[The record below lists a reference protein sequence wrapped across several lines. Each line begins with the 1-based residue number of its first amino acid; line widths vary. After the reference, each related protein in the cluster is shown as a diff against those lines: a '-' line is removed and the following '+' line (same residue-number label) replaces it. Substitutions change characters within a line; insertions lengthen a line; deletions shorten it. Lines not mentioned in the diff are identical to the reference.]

1 MQGWHGELAV
11 VHLVEDQACGEV
23 EPKPGG
29 AQSGLGDEEGRVLV
43 VVGPV
48 EGVVDQ
54 GVGHTLAEG
63 GLEAGV
69 PMEAGQTDQERLQGE
84 EACRHDLEDH
94 RVEVGDP
101 GREEEDLEDR
111 GVQVDQEEDEGGP
124 ASLLKEKTNEKS
136 KANDTLC

>member
-1 MQGWHGELAV
+1 M
-11 VHLVEDQACGEV
+11 VHLVEDRACGEV

-63 GLEAGV
+63 GLGAGV
-69 PMEAGQTDQERLQGE
+69 PMEAGQTDQEREQGE
-84 EACRHDLEDH
+84 EACRHDLGDH
-94 RVEVGDP
+94 RVEVGDL

-111 GVQVDQEEDEGGP
+111 GVRVDQEEDEGGP
-124 ASLLKEKTNEKS
+124 ASLLKEKTNEKR